1 MFKRVRN
8 WLTKKWKK
16 PTKTSDIAV
25 VKPKDPTP
33 KVADVQ
39 EVADVQMKLS
49 FDYTLPPAQ
58 TIPLPM
64 DSLFTPGPFTP
75 GPTEDLYSLMNR
87 LRPTCD
93 ICNRPVEGMT
103 IISQNAK
110 GETVFVVDCHGDTQR
125 LAIDPGGIKG
135 ANNIQGG
142 RAFVGKKKGE
152 AHDALRPEDLIPEHR
167 RQLGLPELPNQIN
180 RVDE

>member
-16 PTKTSDIAV
+16 PAKTSSIAV
-25 VKPKDPTP
+25 VKPK
-33 KVADVQ
+33 
-39 EVADVQMKLS
+39 
-49 FDYTLPPAQ
+49 
-58 TIPLPM
+58 
-64 DSLFTPGPFTP
+64 
-75 GPTEDLYSLMNR
+75 DLYSLMNR

-103 IISQNAK
+103 MISQNAK
-110 GETVFVVDCHGDTQR
+110 GETVFIVDCHGDTER
-125 LAIDPGGIKG
+125 LAIGPGEIKG
-135 ANNIQGG
+135 ANKIKGG

-152 AHDALRPEDLIPEHR
+152 SNDTLRPEDLIPEHR
-167 RQLGLPELPNQIN
+167 RQLKLPELPSQIN

>member
-8 WLTKKWKK
+8 WLTKKWRK
-16 PTKTSDIAV
+16 PAKTSDIAV

-33 KVADVQ
+33 KVADVR
-39 EVADVQMKLS
+39 AKLS
-49 FDYTLPPAQ
+49 FDATPPPTQA
-58 TIPLPM
+58 IPLPM
-64 DSLFTPGPFTP
+64 DSLFTP

-103 IISQNAK
+103 MISQNAK
-110 GETVFVVDCHGDTQR
+110 GETVFIVDCHGDTER
-125 LAIDPGGIKG
+125 LAIGPGKIKG
-135 ANNIQGG
+135 TNKIRGG

-152 AHDALRPEDLIPEHR
+152 SNDTLRPEDLIPEHR
-167 RQLGLPELPNQIN
+167 RQLKLPELPSQIN